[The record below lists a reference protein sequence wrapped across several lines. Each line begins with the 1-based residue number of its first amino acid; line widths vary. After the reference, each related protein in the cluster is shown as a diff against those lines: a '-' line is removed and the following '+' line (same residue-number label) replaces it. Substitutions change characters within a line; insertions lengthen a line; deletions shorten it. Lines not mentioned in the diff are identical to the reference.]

1 MAVLKRLMA
10 HLTTRDMRGNEAR
23 DSLLTE
29 MRSENQHCER
39 GMPIT
44 SAQSARLCRYVGPGV
59 ISVKERRR
67 PRRLGPAYTHS
78 DQARPPIMRLTTM
91 AAMPPS
97 TALANGDDSMYR
109 VGA

>member
-1 MAVLKRLMA
+1 MA

-44 SAQSARLCRYVGPGV
+44 SAQSARPCRYAGPGV

-78 DQARPPIMRLTTM
+78 HQARATHH
-91 AAMPPS
+91 
-97 TALANGDDSMYR
+97 ALDHNGQVECPQLDSGSCNLDAPDDQR
-109 VGA
+109 